1 MKKCLKLLLVFA
13 IALTCL
19 ACEKKVKPFDLPD
32 KYYEESK
39 VEELDLDGL
48 NKLIDDKESFG
59 LYVFLPGCSA
69 CSDFKKVLDEFQK
82 DNKLTFYSTE
92 IANAHKT
99 ELKEKFKYAPS
110 FVIYKEGK
118 IVAYLDYASDK
129 DKKYYKNVDNF
140 KEWLTKYINL
150 K

>member
-1 MKKCLKLLLVFA
+1 MKKYLKLFLVLA
-13 IALTCL
+13 LALTCL
-19 ACEKKVKPFDLPD
+19 ACGKKVEPFDLPD

-39 VEELDLDGL
+39 VEEIDLDGL
-48 NKLIDDKESFG
+48 NKLIDDKESFA
-59 LYVFLPGCSA
+59 LYVFLPGCTA
-69 CSDFKKVLDEFQK
+69 CADFKVVLDEFQK

-92 IANAHKT
+92 IANAQKT
-99 ELKEKFKYAPS
+99 ELNDKIKFAPS

-118 IVAYLDYASDK
+118 LVAYLDAESDK
-129 DKKYYKNVDNF
+129 DKDYYKSVDNF